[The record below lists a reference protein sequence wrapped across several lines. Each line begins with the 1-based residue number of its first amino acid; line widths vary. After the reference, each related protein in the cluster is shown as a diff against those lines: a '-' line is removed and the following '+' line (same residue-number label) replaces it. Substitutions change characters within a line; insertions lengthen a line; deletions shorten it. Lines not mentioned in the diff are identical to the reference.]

1 MNSSPCWKSW
11 AMTSR
16 SVLVP
21 WVLMRS
27 VISPFCL
34 CQNSIAWHQLRFGIF
49 LWIVRILVL
58 ESKKNRTSREF
69 LQHDWG
75 ACFSAFF
82 FVFQEDFQASPRLPP
97 GFPRFYMS
105 AWVIWSR
112 SPCTRKISQRLAKW
126 YPPGWPP
133 MVSQQMPMARR
144 EHLGSPWFPLWPQ
157 YGHESWP
164 VLYSFSMFLHKL

>member
-1 MNSSPCWKSW
+1 
-11 AMTSR
+11 
-16 SVLVP
+16 
-21 WVLMRS
+21 MRS

-82 FVFQEDFQASPRLPP
+82 FVFHEDFQASLRLP
-97 GFPRFYMS
+97 
-105 AWVIWSR
+105 
-112 SPCTRKISQRLAKW
+112 
-126 YPPGWPP
+126 
-133 MVSQQMPMARR
+133 
-144 EHLGSPWFPLWPQ
+144 
-157 YGHESWP
+157 
-164 VLYSFSMFLHKL
+164 MFLHVCLGDLIQVAMHQKDLSEARQVVSSWLTSNGFPADANGKKGAPRFPMISPMAATWP